1 VPNKIARLL
10 KKQQPDSVQECTDT
24 AFAFGNK
31 WGKLF
36 FTGADGNE
44 YEIEGEIEETDYKE
58 TDYGKWEDE
67 VESDDEKVSDK
78 VTNEK
83 GHVVTEE
90 KMKKLLGEEE
100 DHPAHA
106 FFASRDC
113 VSCFPCFEEGKDNC
127 RVCDFDLN
135 SWNK

>member
-1 VPNKIARLL
+1 MPTYLFLRYDAYIQFKVPNKIARLL

-44 YEIEGEIEETDYKE
+44 YEIEGETEETDYKRA
-58 TDYGKWEDE
+58 DYGKWEDE
-67 VESDDEKVSDK
+67 VESDDEEVSDK

-90 KMKKLLGEEE
+90 KMKKLLGEEDEKDEKDEKDEEEPEE
-100 DHPAHA
+100 D
-106 FFASRDC
+106 
-113 VSCFPCFEEGKDNC
+113 E
-127 RVCDFDLN
+127 
-135 SWNK
+135 